1 MIVQFIRKCWAWK
14 WDFIRKY
21 PIWSMWLAW
30 IEGIVIGFLIY
41 HFFFADVWVVM
52 LSPAEQ
58 FAEEVIFH

>member
-41 HFFFADVWVVM
+41 HFFFADVSGTNGM
-52 LSPAEQ
+52 AP
-58 FAEEVIFH
+58 